1 VRLVLLGPPGVG
13 KGTQARV
20 LETELGVPQVASGD
34 LLRAAVRDKSPL
46 GLEAK
51 SFMDRGALVPD
62 ELVVNLVDA
71 RLQQP
76 DALKGFILD
85 GFPRTVSQAETL
97 GKKFETHSQKLDR
110 VIAITAPDEELI
122 KRISGRRT
130 CRDCGAMFHV
140 IYDPPRNM
148 NLCNSCNGELYQ
160 RDDDAE
166 DTVRMRLQVYAAST
180 RPLLEYY
187 TRLGLLSAIDG
198 VGRAEEIGKRI
209 LEALGRGAKV
219 APEKGKV

>member
-1 VRLVLLGPPGVG
+1 MGSAVPPESV
-13 KGTQARV
+13 
-20 LETELGVPQVASGD
+20 VPSGAKVAPEAPVP
-34 LLRAAVRDKSPL
+34 AAA
-46 GLEAK
+46 E
-51 SFMDRGALVPD
+51 
-62 ELVVNLVDA
+62 
-71 RLQQP
+71 
-76 DALKGFILD
+76 
-85 GFPRTVSQAETL
+85 VSQAETL
-97 GKKFETHSQKLDR
+97 TKMLEARSEKLDR

-180 RPLLEYY
+180 RPLLEHYQ
-187 TRLGLLSAIDG
+187 RLGLLAPIDG

-209 LEALGRGAKV
+209 LEALGRDAK
-219 APEKGKV
+219 ASSAKGKV